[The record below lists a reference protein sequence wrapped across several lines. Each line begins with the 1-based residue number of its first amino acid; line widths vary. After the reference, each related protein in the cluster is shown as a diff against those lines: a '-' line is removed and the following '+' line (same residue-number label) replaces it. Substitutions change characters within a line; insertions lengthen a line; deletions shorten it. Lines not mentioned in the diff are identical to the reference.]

1 MRVPE
6 ETIRERALVRIAE
19 VFNILVE
26 KLRLDF
32 VFGEDL
38 KPSFVSDWREN
49 EFDKLY
55 YDIRDVADR
64 KIAREL
70 SKGVIIIRTVR
81 DYCDHMVRCYETK
94 PKDVC
99 EILGLPEKF

>member
-6 ETIRERALVRIAE
+6 ETIRERALLRIAE
-19 VFNILVE
+19 VFNIPAK

-38 KPSFVSDWREN
+38 KSSFVSFWREN
-49 EFDKLY
+49 ELDKLY
-55 YDIRDVADR
+55 YDILDVADR
-64 KIAREL
+64 KIGGEL
-70 SKGVIIIRTVR
+70 GKGIRIITVR
-81 DYCDHMVRCYETK
+81 DFCDYMVRCYETK